1 MSGIAMK
8 KEIELKLFCKD
19 SEHSVYKAKQPES
32 GYTIEYYTYTDGSL
46 PVILVISP
54 MHEAVINCVGVK

>member
-8 KEIELKLFCKD
+8 KEIKLELVYKHSD
-19 SEHSVYKAKQPES
+19 HSVYKATQPET
-32 GYTIEYYTYTDGSL
+32 GYQIEYYTYTNGEP

-54 MHEAVINCVGVK
+54 IHEAVINCVGVK